1 MLSGYSIPSFFLS
14 HSVSVSVSVSL
25 NSHDTHMEKINE
37 WSGAIGCGIIGVVLL
52 SLIWGSWRILNWV
65 WLTPKKLE
73 SGLRKQ
79 GLNGNSYKL
88 FFGDIK
94 ENSAMTK
101 EASSTRISISD
112 DAVPSRVLPFLHTQ
126 ISNYGK
132 KSFTWFGPIPSVT
145 IMDPELVKE
154 VLSKNFKYQKAKSN
168 PFVKLLANGLTSLDG
183 EQWAKHRKIIN
194 PAFHMEKLKFEMINK
209 WENNIALTE
218 GSCEVDVWPYLQ
230 TLTSDVISRAA
241 FGSNY
246 EDGGNIFKLQKEL
259 IVLIIQTVSTAYIPG
274 ARFLPTKRNR
284 RMKEIDKEIHVT
296 LSVIIDRRMKA
307 MKEGE
312 TSKDDLLG
320 ILLESNLREIEQ
332 HGNNRK
338 DGMTIEEVIEECKLF
353 YIAGQ
358 ETTSILLVWT
368 MILLSRHQNWQQRA
382 REEVLQIF
390 GNDKP
395 NFDGLNRL
403 KIVTMIL
410 YEVLRLYPPVVWLHR
425 VVHDDMK
432 LGGITLPK
440 GVLLSLQVMLLHY
453 DREIWGEDVKVFK
466 PERFS
471 EGVSKATK
479 NNQASFFPF
488 SSGPRVCIGQNFA
501 MLEAKMAIA
510 MILQQFSF
518 ELSPSY
524 THSPFTMGT
533 LQPQYGAHLILHK
546 L

>member
-1 MLSGYSIPSFFLS
+1 
-14 HSVSVSVSVSL
+14 
-25 NSHDTHMEKINE
+25 MEKINE

-65 WLTPKKLE
+65 WLRPKKLE
-73 SGLRKQ
+73 SCLRKQ

-88 FFGDIK
+88 FFGDLK
-94 ENSAMTK
+94 ESSAMDK

-132 KSFTWFGPIPSVT
+132 KSFTWFGPIPSVN
-145 IMDPELVKE
+145 IVDPELVKE
-154 VLSKNFKYQKAKSN
+154 VLSKNFNYQKTKSN
-168 PFVKLLANGLTSLDG
+168 PFVKLLDNGLTSLDG
-183 EQWAKHRKIIN
+183 ELWAKHRKIIN
-194 PAFHMEKLKFEMINK
+194 PAFHMEKLKMINK
-209 WENNIALTE
+209 WENSASTE

-246 EDGGNIFKLQKEL
+246 EDGRKIFKLQKEL
-259 IVLIIQTVSTAYIPG
+259 ILLILQTVSTVYIPG
-274 ARFLPTKRNR
+274 MRFLPTKRNR
-284 RMKEIDKEIHVT
+284 RMKEIDKEIHAT
-296 LSVIIDRRMKA
+296 LSVIINKRMKA

-332 HGNNRK
+332 HGNNGK
-338 DGMTIEEVIEECKLF
+338 GGMAIEEVIEECKLF

-358 ETTSILLVWT
+358 ESTSVLLVWT

-382 REEVLQIF
+382 REEVLQVF
-390 GNDKP
+390 GNHKP

-410 YEVLRLYPPVVWLHR
+410 YEVLRLYPPIVWLPR
-425 VVHDDMK
+425 VVHEDMK
-432 LGGITLPK
+432 LGGITLPE

-453 DREIWGEDVKVFK
+453 DREIWGEDVKKFK

-510 MILQQFSF
+510 TTLQQFSF

-524 THSPFTMGT
+524 THAPFTKGT

>member
-1 MLSGYSIPSFFLS
+1 
-14 HSVSVSVSVSL
+14 
-25 NSHDTHMEKINE
+25 MEKINE

-65 WLTPKKLE
+65 WLRPKKLE
-73 SGLRKQ
+73 SCLRKQ

-94 ENSAMTK
+94 ENSAMNK

-112 DAVPSRVLPFLHTQ
+112 DAVPSRVLPFIHTQ
-126 ISNYGK
+126 ISNYVAGK

-194 PAFHMEKLKFEMINK
+194 PAFHMEKLKHMVPAFYLCCSEMINK

-246 EDGGNIFKLQKEL
+246 EDGGKIFKLQKEL
-259 IVLIIQTVSTAYIPG
+259 LVLIIQTVSTVYIPG
-274 ARFLPTKRNR
+274 LRFLPTKRNR

-403 KIVTMIL
+403 KIKKLCSITALPPSETDTTYDDWCSEDSCVMGWLWYSLEPIVVTTVEFCETSKQIWDSL
-410 YEVLRLYPPVVWLHR
+410 ADSFSHQSDVSR
-425 VVHDDMK
+425 VYDCMSRF
-432 LGGITLPK
+432 L
-440 GVLLSLQVMLLHY
+440 LLSNLVDHSFTYHSSLTHLWDQLLQH
-453 DREIWGEDVKVFK
+453 R
-466 PERFS
+466 
-471 EGVSKATK
+471 
-479 NNQASFFPF
+479 
-488 SSGPRVCIGQNFA
+488 
-501 MLEAKMAIA
+501 
-510 MILQQFSF
+510 
-518 ELSPSY
+518 
-524 THSPFTMGT
+524 PFTTDFGRS
-533 LQPQYGAHLILHK
+533 LWFLLCS
-546 L
+546 LV

>member
-1 MLSGYSIPSFFLS
+1 
-14 HSVSVSVSVSL
+14 
-25 NSHDTHMEKINE
+25 
-37 WSGAIGCGIIGVVLL
+37 
-52 SLIWGSWRILNWV
+52 
-65 WLTPKKLE
+65 
-73 SGLRKQ
+73 
-79 GLNGNSYKL
+79 
-88 FFGDIK
+88 
-94 ENSAMTK
+94 
-101 EASSTRISISD
+101 
-112 DAVPSRVLPFLHTQ
+112 
-126 ISNYGK
+126 
-132 KSFTWFGPIPSVT
+132 
-145 IMDPELVKE
+145 
-154 VLSKNFKYQKAKSN
+154 
-168 PFVKLLANGLTSLDG
+168 
-183 EQWAKHRKIIN
+183 
-194 PAFHMEKLKFEMINK
+194 
-209 WENNIALTE
+209 
-218 GSCEVDVWPYLQ
+218 
-230 TLTSDVISRAA
+230 
-241 FGSNY
+241 
-246 EDGGNIFKLQKEL
+246 
-259 IVLIIQTVSTAYIPG
+259 
-274 ARFLPTKRNR
+274 
-284 RMKEIDKEIHVT
+284 MKEIDKEIHVT

-425 VVHDDMK
+425 VVHEDMK

>member
-1 MLSGYSIPSFFLS
+1 MG
-14 HSVSVSVSVSL
+14 
-25 NSHDTHMEKINE
+25 THMEIINE
-37 WSGAIGCGIIGVVLL
+37 SSGAIGCGIIGVVLL

-65 WLTPKKLE
+65 WLRPKKLE
-73 SGLRKQ
+73 SCLRKQ

-88 FFGDIK
+88 FFGDLK
-94 ENSAMTK
+94 ESSAMDK

-112 DAVPSRVLPFLHTQ
+112 DAVPSRVLPFIHTN

-132 KSFTWFGPIPSVT
+132 KSFTWFGPIPHINIV
-145 IMDPELVKE
+145 DPELVKE
-154 VLSKNFKYQKAKSN
+154 VLSKNFNYQKVKSN
-168 PFVKLLANGLTSLDG
+168 KLIANGLTSLDG

-194 PAFHMEKLKFEMINK
+194 PAFHMEKLKHMVPAFYLCCSEMISK
-209 WENNIALTE
+209 WENNIASTE

-230 TLTSDVISRAA
+230 TLASDVISRAA
-241 FGSNY
+241 FGSSY
-246 EDGGNIFKLQKEL
+246 EDGRKIFKLQKEL
-259 IVLIIQTVSTAYIPG
+259 IVLVLQPVSTLYIPG
-274 ARFLPTKRNR
+274 TRFLPTKRNK
-284 RMKEIDKEIHVT
+284 RMKEIDKEIHAT
-296 LSVIIDRRMKA
+296 LSVMINKRMKA

-320 ILLESNLREIEQ
+320 VLLESNLREIEQ

-338 DGMTIEEVIEECKLF
+338 DGMAIKEVIEECKLF

-382 REEVLQIF
+382 REEVLQVF
-390 GNDKP
+390 ENDKP

-410 YEVLRLYPPVVWLHR
+410 YEVLRLYPPFVRMER
-425 VVHDDMK
+425 VVHEDMK
-432 LGGITLPK
+432 LGGITLPE
-440 GVLLSLQVMLLHY
+440 GVIVSLQVMLLHY
-453 DREIWGEDVKVFK
+453 DRKIWGDDVKEFK
-466 PERFS
+466 PERFA

-488 SSGPRVCIGQNFA
+488 SSGPRVCIGQNFS

-510 MILQQFSF
+510 TILQQFSF

-524 THSPFTMGT
+524 THAPFTMGT

>member
-1 MLSGYSIPSFFLS
+1 MG
-14 HSVSVSVSVSL
+14 
-25 NSHDTHMEKINE
+25 THMEIINE
-37 WSGAIGCGIIGVVLL
+37 SSGAIGCGIIGVVLL

-65 WLTPKKLE
+65 WLRPKKLE
-73 SGLRKQ
+73 SCLRKQ
-79 GLNGNSYKL
+79 GLSGNSYKL
-88 FFGDIK
+88 FFGDLK
-94 ENSAMTK
+94 ESSAMNK

-112 DAVPSRVLPFLHTQ
+112 DAVPSRVLPFIHTN
-126 ISNYGK
+126 ISNYVAGK
-132 KSFTWFGPIPSVT
+132 KSFTWFGPIPNVN
-145 IMDPELVKE
+145 IVDPELVKE
-154 VLSKNFKYQKAKSN
+154 VLSKNFNYQKTKSN
-168 PFVKLLANGLTSLDG
+168 PFIKLVANGLTTLDG
-183 EQWAKHRKIIN
+183 EQWTKHRKIIN
-194 PAFHMEKLKFEMINK
+194 PAFHMEKLKYEMISK
-209 WENNIALTE
+209 WENNIASTE

-246 EDGGNIFKLQKEL
+246 EDGRKIFKLQKEL
-259 IVLIIQTVSTAYIPG
+259 IALIIQTASTVYIPG

-284 RMKEIDKEIHVT
+284 RMKEIDKEIHAT
-296 LSVIIDRRMKA
+296 LSVIIDKRMKA

-320 ILLESNLREIEQ
+320 ILLKSNLREIEQ

-353 YIAGQ
+353 YIGGQ

-368 MILLSRHQNWQQRA
+368 MILLSRHQNWQQLA
-382 REEVLQIF
+382 REEVLQVF
-390 GNDKP
+390 GNNKP
-395 NFDGLNRL
+395 DFDGLNRL

-410 YEVLRLYPPVVWLHR
+410 YEVLRLYPPLVWMER
-425 VVHDDMK
+425 VVHEDMK
-432 LGGITLPK
+432 LGGITLPE
-440 GVLLSLQVMLLHY
+440 GVIVSLHVMLLHY
-453 DREIWGEDVKVFK
+453 DREIWGDDVKEFK
-466 PERFS
+466 PERFA

-479 NNQASFFPF
+479 NNQASFSPF
-488 SSGPRVCIGQNFA
+488 SSGPRVCIGQNFS

-510 MILQQFSF
+510 TILQQFSF

-524 THSPFTMGT
+524 THAPFAMLT

>member
-1 MLSGYSIPSFFLS
+1 MG
-14 HSVSVSVSVSL
+14 
-25 NSHDTHMEKINE
+25 THMEKINE
-37 WSGAIGCGIIGVVLL
+37 SSGAIGCGIIGVVLL

-65 WLTPKKLE
+65 WLRPKKLE
-73 SGLRKQ
+73 SCLRKQ

-88 FFGDIK
+88 FFGDLK
-94 ENSAMTK
+94 ESSAMDK

-112 DAVPSRVLPFLHTQ
+112 DAVPSRVLPFIHTNV
-126 ISNYGK
+126 SNYGK
-132 KSFTWFGPIPSVT
+132 KSFTWFGPIPNVN
-145 IMDPELVKE
+145 IVDPELVKE
-154 VLSKNFKYQKAKSN
+154 VLSKNFNYQKTKSN
-168 PFVKLLANGLTSLDG
+168 PFIKLIANGLTTLDG
-183 EQWAKHRKIIN
+183 EQWTKHRKIIN
-194 PAFHMEKLKFEMINK
+194 PAFHMEKLKHMVPAFYLCCSEMISK
-209 WENNIALTE
+209 WENNIASIE

-246 EDGGNIFKLQKEL
+246 EDGRKIFKLQKEL
-259 IVLIIQTVSTAYIPG
+259 ILLILQTVSTVYIPG
-274 ARFLPTKRNR
+274 VRFLPTKRNR
-284 RMKEIDKEIHVT
+284 RMKEIGKEIHAT
-296 LSVIIDRRMKA
+296 LSVIINKRMKA

-338 DGMTIEEVIEECKLF
+338 DGMAIEEVIEECKLF

-358 ETTSILLVWT
+358 ESTSVLLVWT

-382 REEVLQIF
+382 REEVLQVF
-390 GNDKP
+390 GNHKP

-410 YEVLRLYPPVVWLHR
+410 YEVLRLYPPLVWMER
-425 VVHDDMK
+425 VVHEDMK
-432 LGGITLPK
+432 LGGITLPE
-440 GVLLSLQVMLLHY
+440 GVIVSLHVMLLHY
-453 DREIWGEDVKVFK
+453 DREIWGDDVKEFK
-466 PERFS
+466 PERFA

-479 NNQASFFPF
+479 KNQASFSPF
-488 SSGPRVCIGQNFA
+488 SSGPRVCIGQNFS

-510 MILQQFSF
+510 TILQQFSF

-524 THSPFTMGT
+524 THAPFAMLT

>member
-1 MLSGYSIPSFFLS
+1 MVIQFQASFSHTLPLSL
-14 HSVSVSVSVSL
+14 SVSL
-25 NSHDTHMEKINE
+25 NSHHTHMEKINE

-65 WLTPKKLE
+65 WLRPKKLE
-73 SGLRKQ
+73 SCLRKQ

-154 VLSKNFKYQKAKSN
+154 VLSKNFKYQKTKSN

-246 EDGGNIFKLQKEL
+246 EDGGKIFKLQKEL
-259 IVLIIQTVSTAYIPG
+259 IVLIIQTVSTVYIPG

-390 GNDKP
+390 GNEKP

-410 YEVLRLYPPVVWLHR
+410 YEVLRLYPPVVGLHR
-425 VVHDDMK
+425 VVHEDMK

-510 MILQQFSF
+510 MILKQFSF

-533 LQPQYGAHLILHK
+533 LQPQYGAHLILHE

>member
-1 MLSGYSIPSFFLS
+1 
-14 HSVSVSVSVSL
+14 
-25 NSHDTHMEKINE
+25 MEKINE

-65 WLTPKKLE
+65 WLRPKKLE
-73 SGLRKQ
+73 SCLRKQ

-94 ENSAMTK
+94 ENSAMNK

-112 DAVPSRVLPFLHTQ
+112 DAVPSRVLPFIHTQ
-126 ISNYGK
+126 ISNYVAGK

-194 PAFHMEKLKFEMINK
+194 PAFHMEKLKHMVPAFYLCCSEMINK

-246 EDGGNIFKLQKEL
+246 EDGGKIFKLQKEL
-259 IVLIIQTVSTAYIPG
+259 LVLIIQTVSTVYIPG
-274 ARFLPTKRNR
+274 LRFLPTKRNR

-403 KIVTMIL
+403 KIDLKTKKMIGSDMSSKAFIIWIL
-410 YEVLRLYPPVVWLHR
+410 TTPV
-425 VVHDDMK
+425 
-432 LGGITLPK
+432 
-440 GVLLSLQVMLLHY
+440 SLQLL
-453 DREIWGEDVKVFK
+453 F
-466 PERFS
+466 
-471 EGVSKATK
+471 
-479 NNQASFFPF
+479 
-488 SSGPRVCIGQNFA
+488 
-501 MLEAKMAIA
+501 
-510 MILQQFSF
+510 
-518 ELSPSY
+518 
-524 THSPFTMGT
+524 
-533 LQPQYGAHLILHK
+533 
-546 L
+546 